1 MFHAKEHFC
10 KNYWVAAFLGYNS
23 LKWPRFCKVSSQIS
37 SDRLEGRKNIFVEN
51 FILPN
56 SDHEYSYANS
66 HIFGNDD
73 YNCIGRHHNLKKP
86 SNTFI
91 YWLILSRILCPGHD
105 QEEIRRQ
112 LTTSNDYIFDLG
124 GNFLISF
131 LPCHLRSSAKCK
143 KI

>member
-23 LKWPRFCKVSSQIS
+23 LKWPRSAAK
-37 SDRLEGRKNIFVEN
+37 EGRKEGKIFLLRILYFPTAIMNIPMRT
-51 FILPN
+51 L
-56 SDHEYSYANS
+56 
-66 HIFGNDD
+66 IFLEMMIII
-73 YNCIGRHHNLKKP
+73 YCIGRHHNLKKP